1 MGILYALLAVYAL
14 IFFGITLII
23 ASLVYVFIFIFTPK
37 DRAPYVAHA
46 FSRIWA
52 TSIMPMLFIRV
63 RIQNKEIIDP
73 KKTYVFVANHLSQL
87 DIPVYALAC
96 KNTFRFLAK
105 AELTKIPLMGF
116 IIKRLYI
123 SVDRGDKTD
132 RSRSIQVMKASL
144 DKNISVFLCPEGTR
158 NRTKELLLP
167 FKDGAFRLAIE
178 AQKPIAVLTIFNS
191 KERNSPTSPL
201 SLIPG
206 TIDARWEGI
215 IETKGLDAND
225 VETIKE
231 QATEMIR
238 SSLIKYWNTHEKRNT

>member
-1 MGILYALLAVYAL
+1 MAILYALLAIYAL
-14 IFFGITLII
+14 LFFGITLII
-23 ASLVYVFIFIFTPK
+23 ATLVYVFFFALTPK
-37 DRAPYVAHA
+37 ARAPHVAHG

-52 TSIMPMLFIRV
+52 AVIMPMFFIRV
-63 RIQNKEIIDP
+63 RVQNKEIVDP

-105 AELTKIPLMGF
+105 AELTKIPLLGF

-123 SVDRGDKTD
+123 TVDRGDKND
-132 RSRSIQVMKASL
+132 RSKSIQAMKSSL
-144 DKNISVFLCPEGTR
+144 DDNISVFLCPEGTR

-191 KERNSPTSPL
+191 RERNSPTSPI

-206 TIDARWEGI
+206 TIDAKWEGI
-215 IETKGLDAND
+215 IETKGLGAGD
-225 VETIKE
+225 VERIKD
-231 QATEMIR
+231 QAADMIR
-238 SSLIKYWNTHEKRNT
+238 NSLIKYTSKREDK